1 MRTTTKPPK
10 GGKGGNNKTFGRLN
24 YYNLAVQ
31 LRMRHRIFTRPFIVD
46 LLSEGK
52 PMINTVLLME
62 LALEVLHETCMR
74 KLFLLAI
81 QKERY
86 IRN

>member
-10 GGKGGNNKTFGRLN
+10 GGKGGNYKTFRRLN

-46 LLSEGK
+46 LLPEGK
-52 PMINTVLLME
+52 PMINTVLPN
-62 LALEVLHETCMR
+62 R
-74 KLFLLAI
+74 KCT
-81 QKERY
+81 
-86 IRN
+86 